1 MIPPRTSKSI
11 RKHKN
16 IRSMRSLYT
25 KVGPARGHWSRLRES
40 EQIARTTPHMR
51 GVRIGHS

>member
-25 KVGPARGHWSRLRES
+25 KVGPARGHWSRLRDLLTLA
-40 EQIARTTPHMR
+40 QP
-51 GVRIGHS
+51 